1 MSNMPIRYKLKI
13 ITVQRI
19 LALLVSSTL
28 HLSVGGHNK
37 IKSQSRF
44 RWQLDQHGFFCIS
57 VMTKEKSVFVYVNIS
72 KTPPTV
78 NWLYC

>member
-28 HLSVGGHNK
+28 HLSIDGHSK

-44 RWQLDQHGFFCIS
+44 RWQLDQHGFLHIGYDKRKKCFCLCEH
-57 VMTKEKSVFVYVNIS
+57 K
-72 KTPPTV
+72 
-78 NWLYC
+78 